1 MRFFT
6 PRYEFELE
14 VIVKAAWR
22 GISVIN
28 IPIRV
33 FYPSKEDRVS
43 HFRPLKDFTRISVLN
58 TFLVTIA
65 LLYIHPI
72 RFIKAIN
79 KENIKNFIKDN
90 ITHSNESNLKIS
102 MAIGLGFFFGII
114 PIHMAVFSKY
124 MISGVM
130 GVMFILFLIMGIVSL
145 RNFKLFKKRAAKENN
160 LTAEIRKWCLQNLHK
175 ETIDQSLCFD
185 ASISEELKYF
195 QRFEIVK
202 KAIQKK
208 FLNLDEAYV
217 ERLVEEMYPELF
229 EKQDKE

>member
-22 GISVIN
+22 GISLIN

-33 FYPSKEDRVS
+33 FYLSKEERVS

-114 PIHMAVFSKY
+114 PFWGFQ
-124 MISGVM
+124 MISAGITAHLLKLNKVLTVAASNISM
-130 GVMFILFLIMGIVSL
+130 PPTIPFILYGSFVLGGLVLNEPVTLSLSNISFDNVSTSLVQYTIGSVLLAVICSLLATLATFITLLI
-145 RNFKLFKKRAAKENN
+145 FKRSK
-160 LTAEIRKWCLQNLHK
+160 
-175 ETIDQSLCFD
+175 
-185 ASISEELKYF
+185 
-195 QRFEIVK
+195 
-202 KAIQKK
+202 
-208 FLNLDEAYV
+208 
-217 ERLVEEMYPELF
+217 
-229 EKQDKE
+229 